1 MRTLRQLLPATA
13 AIVLTACSSAP
24 TSKLQRTQ
32 DGTTALGRVD
42 DGFRVVAYGSDFT
55 MAPPRGWHTVFAT
68 EQPLDAHVVCGAP
81 DGKRLANIVIWDGS
95 RVPTAAEVRPGP
107 SAEAYLQMLRQS
119 ADPKIQMSRERDIIL
134 TGGRRLRVWR
144 FYSEYWGER
153 LYATF
158 PAGSAV
164 VSVEVG
170 SLSRGLPLR
179 DSMRILLESY
189 RPNHAMERTADRSAR
204 HF

>member
-1 MRTLRQLLPATA
+1 
-13 AIVLTACSSAP
+13 
-24 TSKLQRTQ
+24 
-32 DGTTALGRVD
+32 
-42 DGFRVVAYGSDFT
+42 
-55 MAPPRGWHTVFAT
+55 MAFAT
-68 EQPLDAHVVCGAP
+68 EQPLDAHVVCGTP
-81 DGKRLANIVIWDGS
+81 DGKQFANIIVWDGS

-119 ADPKIQMSRERDIIL
+119 ADPKLQMRREGDVIL
-134 TGGRRLRVWR
+134 AGGRRVPLWR
-144 FYSEYWGER
+144 FYSAYWGER

-189 RPNHAMERTADRSAR
+189 RPNHAMERTAGSLAIYP
-204 HF
+204 